1 MAEGARLESVY
12 RFIPI
17 EGSNPS
23 LTAINSKN
31 PVNWP
36 GFLLAGV
43 QVRNAHSTR
52 CAPNRF
58 FLAGDLLILLSNL
71 ILYVYSLSFL
81 RHSFG

>member
-1 MAEGARLESVY
+1 
-12 RFIPI
+12 
-17 EGSNPS
+17 
-23 LTAINSKN
+23 
-31 PVNWP
+31 
-36 GFLLAGV
+36 LAGV

-52 CAPNRF
+52 GAPNRF

>member
-1 MAEGARLESVY
+1 AKRNNVGACDDGPKGVSH
-12 RFIPI
+12 
-17 EGSNPS
+17 PS
-23 LTAINSKN
+23 LTAIIQRTWSI
-31 PVNWP
+31 WP

>member
-23 LTAINSKN
+23 LTATNSKN

-36 GFLLAGV
+36 GFLLADV
-43 QVRNAHSTR
+43 QVAATNSKKARLFRA
-52 CAPNRF
+52 
-58 FLAGDLLILLSNL
+58 FLCLSL
-71 ILYVYSLSFL
+71 FQAKS
-81 RHSFG
+81 GQ

>member
-23 LTAINSKN
+23 LTATNSEKTVFLQKFAVFLCPNVIARGGGRRVRTLHFLGPATNSKN

-36 GFLLAGV
+36 GFVLPFDQA
-43 QVRNAHSTR
+43 
-52 CAPNRF
+52 
-58 FLAGDLLILLSNL
+58 
-71 ILYVYSLSFL
+71 
-81 RHSFG
+81 